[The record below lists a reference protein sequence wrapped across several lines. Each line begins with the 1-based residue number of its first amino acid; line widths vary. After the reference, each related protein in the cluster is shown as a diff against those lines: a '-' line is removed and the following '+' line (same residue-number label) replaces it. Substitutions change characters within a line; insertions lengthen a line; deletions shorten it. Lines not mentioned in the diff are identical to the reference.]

1 MKRQLAYQAC
11 YVIAAIAAFT
21 GPARAASIATVTD
34 VVNEG
39 YRTPPGHEEQA
50 AKRADE
56 LVQDEALRTDDE
68 SSIAVQFVD
77 GSQLSVESDSELVLS
92 DYVFDGA
99 ASQGLINLNEGLF
112 HFTSNGKPDQGVRL
126 RTPVATIG
134 VRGTEFLVHVDGDD
148 ATVIDVLSGAVEAKP
163 NGTGKS
169 VVCVGGQSILV
180 AGADADAQCGDLGS
194 FSSASGAPDHDRR
207 PEPGHAGQD
216 RERPAPPE
224 KPEPPKPDPEP
235 DPDPDPDPGEEG
247 GGSGITF
254 LFEEEPFNLG

>member
-1 MKRQLAYQAC
+1 MEGSLKRQLAYQVC
-11 YVIAAIAAFT
+11 YVIAAVAAF
-21 GPARAASIATVTD
+21 GGAAHAAGIATVTD
-34 VVNEG
+34 VVNDG
-39 YRTPPGHEEQA
+39 YRTPPGHEELT

-56 LVQDEALRTDDE
+56 LVQNEALRTDDE
-68 SSIAVQFVD
+68 SSIQVQFVD

-99 ASQGLINLNEGLF
+99 ASQGLINLNDGLF
-112 HFTSNGKPDQGVRL
+112 HFTSNGKPDQGVKL

-180 AGADADAQCGDLGS
+180 AGSDSDAQCGDLGS
-194 FSSASGAPDHDRR
+194 FSSASGAPDHDGR
-207 PEPGHAGQD
+207 PDPGRAGQD
-216 RERPAPPE
+216 RGNKTPPNKE
-224 KPEPPKPDPEP
+224 KPEPPAPDPEP
-235 DPDPDPDPGEEG
+235 DPDPDPGE
-247 GGSGITF
+247 GSEFGSS
-254 LFEEEPFNLG
+254 L

>member
-1 MKRQLAYQAC
+1 MKRQLAYQVC
-11 YVIAAIAAFT
+11 YVIAAVAAFAGT
-21 GPARAASIATVTD
+21 ARAAGIATVTD

-39 YRTPPGHEEQA
+39 YRTPPGHEEQS

-68 SSIAVQFVD
+68 SSIQVEFVD

-99 ASQGLINLNEGLF
+99 ASRGLINLNEGLF
-112 HFTSNGKPDQGVRL
+112 HFTSNGKPDQGVKL

-134 VRGTEFLVHVDGDD
+134 VRGTEFMVHVDGDD
-148 ATVIDVLSGAVEAKP
+148 ATIIDILSGSVEAKP

-169 VVCVGGQSILV
+169 IVCVGGQSILV

-194 FSSASGAPDHDRR
+194 FSAASGGLGGDHR
-207 PEPGHAGQD
+207 PEPGRAGQD
-216 RERPAPPE
+216 RGDRT
-224 KPEPPKPDPEP
+224 PEPSKPDPA
-235 DPDPDPDPGEEG
+235 PDPGEGGEG
-247 GGSGITF
+247 GSSTMLF
-254 LFEEEPFNLG
+254 LDEEPFTLG